1 MRSLDWTCRLARW
14 ILGII
19 FIYAGWAKL
28 LEPEI
33 FAVLLDAF
41 GILPEPFLRP
51 VSLGLPTLE
60 VMAGLGLIL
69 DVRGS
74 LPVITGLLLMFT
86 GILGYGIRMGLDVD
100 CGCFGPGDP
109 ESKAFH
115 GLKTSFCRDLAML
128 ATVAVI
134 YGLRRYR
141 DIKPLKI
148 KELTK
153 PFQKRRTEDA
163 YG

>member
-1 MRSLDWTCRLARW
+1 MRSLDWTYRLARW
-14 ILGII
+14 ILGIL
-19 FIYAGWAKL
+19 FIYAGGVKL
-28 LEPEI
+28 LRPEI

-41 GILPEPFLRP
+41 EILPEPFLRP
-51 VSLGLPTLE
+51 VALGLPTLE
-60 VMAGLGLIL
+60 MMAGLGLIL
-69 DVRGS
+69 DIRGS
-74 LPVITGLLLMFT
+74 LPVITGMLLLFT
-86 GILGYGIRMGLDVD
+86 GILGYGIGMGLYVD

-115 GLKTSFCRDLAML
+115 GLKTSFYRDLVML
-128 ATVAVI
+128 ATVAAL
-134 YGLRRYR
+134 YALRRYR
-141 DIKPLKI
+141 SIKPLKI